1 MLASVLMVASALVLF
16 FTIKENKLEEELR
29 DEMARGE
36 EMAAIEE
43 KIVDDDQ
50 PLSKAN
56 RRMLFLIHATYQFF
70 CDCQS
75 IQRGICFLT
84 AIN

>member
-1 MLASVLMVASALVLF
+1 MVASVLVLF

-56 RRMLFLIHATYQFF
+56 RRMLFLILGAEFF
-70 CDCQS
+70 
-75 IQRGICFLT
+75 
-84 AIN
+84 